1 MDRLAGCTNKVRT
14 LADAR
19 LYAIIDLHYVSDEE
33 SAQALQELI
42 DGGIDV
48 VQLRGKNRTID
59 ELSTVAEKLLKQTAA
74 ASIPLIVNDHVEIA
88 RRVDLQG
95 VHVGQEDDAIANVR
109 SAINRPIAVGK
120 STHSLAQAVAAEAE
134 GADYIGFGPL
144 FATPTKPDYPPIG
157 LDEILEV
164 HRRVTTPIFCIGGI
178 TLANLPKVIAAGARR
193 VVMVSALLQSDGPR
207 KYAQCAKNLLSEV
220 RNPLSEIGNS

>member
-1 MDRLAGCTNKVRT
+1 MSSLDRLAGCTNKVRT

-59 ELSTVAEKLLKQTAA
+59 ELSRLAEKLLKQTAA
-74 ASIPLIVNDHVEIA
+74 GSIPLIVNDHVEIA
-88 RRVDLQG
+88 KRIDLQG

-109 SAINRPIAVGK
+109 
-120 STHSLAQAVAAEAE
+120 
-134 GADYIGFGPL
+134 
-144 FATPTKPDYPPIG
+144 
-157 LDEILEV
+157 
-164 HRRVTTPIFCIGGI
+164 
-178 TLANLPKVIAAGARR
+178 
-193 VVMVSALLQSDGPR
+193 
-207 KYAQCAKNLLSEV
+207 
-220 RNPLSEIGNS
+220 